1 MGKKPHSLPDP
12 QLGHGGA
19 SEGRWDISH
28 DEWFDIQ
35 QSVGALDTQ
44 VKANEKKK
52 SKEERTNS
60 YAKDNQK
67 TIKKLKA

>member
-1 MGKKPHSLPDP
+1 MTIRNPPLLESTCSL
-12 QLGHGGA
+12 G
-19 SEGRWDISH
+19 S
-28 DEWFDIQ
+28 DEWQYIQ

-60 YAKDNQK
+60 YAKDNQAA
-67 TIKKLKA
+67 IKKLKA

>member
-1 MGKKPHSLPDP
+1 MTKRNPPLLESTGSLD
-12 QLGHGGA
+12 
-19 SEGRWDISH
+19 S
-28 DEWFDIQ
+28 DEWQDIQ

-60 YAKDNQK
+60 YAKDNQAA
-67 TIKKLKA
+67 IKKLKA

>member
-1 MGKKPHSLPDP
+1 MTKRNPPLLESTGSL
-12 QLGHGGA
+12 G
-19 SEGRWDISH
+19 S
-28 DEWFDIQ
+28 DEWHDIQ

-60 YAKDNQK
+60 YAKDNQR

>member
-1 MGKKPHSLPDP
+1 MTKRNPPLLEPSDP
-12 QLGHGGA
+12 LG
-19 SEGRWDISH
+19 S
-28 DEWFDIQ
+28 DEWHDIQ

>member
-1 MGKKPHSLPDP
+1 MTKRNPPILPPADP
-12 QLGHGGA
+12 LG
-19 SEGRWDISH
+19 S
-28 DEWFDIQ
+28 DEWHDIQ

-67 TIKKLKA
+67 IIKKLKG

>member
-1 MGKKPHSLPDP
+1 MTKRNPPLLESTGSL
-12 QLGHGGA
+12 G
-19 SEGRWDISH
+19 S
-28 DEWFDIQ
+28 DEWQDIQ

-60 YAKDNQK
+60 YAKDNQAA
-67 TIKKLKA
+67 IKKLKA

>member
-1 MGKKPHSLPDP
+1 MTKRNPPLLESTGSL
-12 QLGHGGA
+12 G
-19 SEGRWDISH
+19 S
-28 DEWFDIQ
+28 DEWHDIQ

-60 YAKDNQK
+60 YAKDNQAA
-67 TIKKLKA
+67 IKKLKA